1 MELSTLLPLAF
12 GLSADAFAVAL
23 ASSFSI
29 KHVRLNKALKVA
41 LFFGGCQGLMP
52 LLGGLLGVGLHG
64 GASRWG
70 WLLLVNR
77 WLAFGILGAIGGK
90 MLWDGWEAEG
100 GDDLQGCNPG
110 DTAALGLMAIAT
122 SLDALAA
129 GVGLAATGQGLAAAA
144 TVIAAVTFGV
154 CFLGMLL
161 GRRIGCRWVRPATIA
176 GGLILTAIG
185 FKILLDPM
193 ALG

>member
-1 MELSTLLPLAF
+1 MDLSTLLPLSFA
-12 GLSADAFAVAL
+12 LSADAFAVAL

-29 KHVRLNKALKVA
+29 KYMRLNKALKVA
-41 LFFGGCQGLMP
+41 LFFGGFQGMMP
-52 LLGGLLGVGLHG
+52 LLGGLLGVGLRG
-64 GASRWG
+64 GADRWA
-70 WLLLVNR
+70 LLLVVNR
-77 WLAFGILGAIGGK
+77 WLAFGILCAIGGK
-90 MLWDGWEAEG
+90 MLRDVLG
-100 GDDLQGCNPG
+100 GEEEPKGCNPG

-154 CFLGMLL
+154 CLMAMLV
-161 GRRIGCRWVRPATIA
+161 GRRIGCQWVRPATIA
-176 GGLILTAIG
+176 GGVILVAIG

-193 ALG
+193 AAS

>member
-1 MELSTLLPLAF
+1 MELSTLLPLSF

-29 KHVRLNKALKVA
+29 KYVRLNKALKVA
-41 LFFGGCQGLMP
+41 LFFGGFQGMMP
-52 LLGGLLGVGLHG
+52 LLGGLLGVGLRG
-64 GASRWG
+64 GADRWAL
-70 WLLLVNR
+70 LLLVNR
-77 WLAFGILGAIGGK
+77 WLAFGILCAIGGK
-90 MLWDGWEAEG
+90 MLRDVLGGEG
-100 GDDLQGCNPG
+100 EPEGCNPG

-129 GVGLAATGQGLAAAA
+129 GVGIAATGQGLAAAA
-144 TVIAAVTFGV
+144 TVIGAVTFGV
-154 CFLGMLL
+154 CLMAMLL

-176 GGLILTAIG
+176 GGLILVAIG

-193 ALG
+193 AAS